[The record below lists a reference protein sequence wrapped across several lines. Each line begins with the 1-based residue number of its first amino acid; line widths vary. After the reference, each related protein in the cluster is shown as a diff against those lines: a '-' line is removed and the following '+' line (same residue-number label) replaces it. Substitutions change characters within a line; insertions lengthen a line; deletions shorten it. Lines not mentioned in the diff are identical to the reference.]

1 MARKIVNV
9 APGLMIITDSVK
21 NLNYLDNN
29 KRVKYLRMPQVAASF
44 DFCTSI
50 W

>member
-9 APGLMIITDSVK
+9 APRLMIITDSVK
-21 NLNYLDNN
+21 NLNYLNNN
-29 KRVKYLRMPQVAASF
+29 KRVKYLMPQVAASF
-44 DFCTSI
+44 DFCMSI